1 MPAYPTLSTA
11 RLTSVFGWRTHPIT
25 GLRTWHDGIDLAPAV
40 SNTPGVPIYAVQNGV
55 VVKRA
60 YHSAM
65 GYYLMVKHSQ
75 EIYTTLYQ
83 HLASFNVELS
93 DFVTIGQQIAVMGT
107 SGSSTGIHLHFG
119 VSNAYPMVWGA
130 GGTFID
136 PVPYLRDGVPPDP
149 LDPPPVW
156 EEYEPFDTG
165 STKRIVLRRR

>member
-1 MPAYPTLSTA
+1 MPSYPTLSTA

-40 SNTPGVPIYAVQNGV
+40 SNTPNVPIYAVQNGV

-60 YHSAM
+60 YHNAM
-65 GYYLMVKHSQ
+65 GYYIVVKHSQ
-75 EIYTTLYQ
+75 EVYSTLYQ

-93 DFVTIGQQIAVMGT
+93 DVVTIGQQIAVMGT

-119 VSNAYPMVWGA
+119 LSNAYPMVWGA

-136 PVPYLRDGVPPDP
+136 PVPYLRGSTIPDP
-149 LDPPPVW
+149 NEPPVIW
-156 EEYEPFDTG
+156 EDYKDFDIIP
-165 STKRIVLRRR
+165 SRRINKRRR